1 MGMSIGTGRG
11 LYTSIMYLIEI
22 IHIMIV
28 VMMATNMIPITKNA
42 SILIILIK
50 TATIAT
56 IGTIITVIT
65 EAKSKQ

>member
-11 LYTSIMYLIEI
+11 LCTSIMYLIEI

-28 VMMATNMIPITKNA
+28 VMMATNMIPIMKNA
-42 SILIILIK
+42 SSLITLTK
-50 TATIAT
+50 TAT

-65 EAKSKQ
+65 EAKSKSKQ